1 MSEKN
6 FPVELGKVVFGSGR
20 NVQEGLPRND
30 WENNNTWSV
39 MFIWNRQNFKLEVAK
54 ILGYNI
60 I

>member
-30 WENNNTWSV
+30 
-39 MFIWNRQNFKLEVAK
+39 
-54 ILGYNI
+54 
-60 I
+60 